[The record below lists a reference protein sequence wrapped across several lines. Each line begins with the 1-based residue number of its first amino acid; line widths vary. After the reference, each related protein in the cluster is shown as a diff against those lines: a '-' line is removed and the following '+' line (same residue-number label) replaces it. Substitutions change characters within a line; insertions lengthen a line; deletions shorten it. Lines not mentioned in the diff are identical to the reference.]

1 MFNAGICNLATES
14 ETKDHKAEI
23 CVDTRGT
30 AVWTDRQQ
38 SRQDSLETRAHVFL
52 CVFSKDSLISL
63 LFGGILTCNHL
74 SCVQREHQGLKV
86 LQDGSC
92 TAHKSSSI
100 CHHQIISKNPA
111 G

>member
-1 MFNAGICNLATES
+1 MFNAGICNLAAES

-38 SRQDSLETRAHVFL
+38 SRQDSLETRANMFL
-52 CVFSKDSLISL
+52 CVFSKDSPISM
-63 LFGGILTCNHL
+63 LFGRYTTCNHL
-74 SCVQREHQGLKV
+74 SYVQKEHKGLKV

-92 TAHKSSSI
+92 TAHESSST
-100 CHHQIISKNPA
+100 CLHQIISKNPA